1 MEVFDQRLNKYVG
14 EKRKRLV
21 EAVRLFRPLPTAVG
35 IYQSVA
41 GEMLVTGGNRSGK
54 TIHVAALAASAM
66 TGIPITDWD
75 GNEYFPFPRNRP
87 LYIWLIGL
95 GEEHIATTWYNYL
108 FKQRNE
114 LKMLRDRET
123 RRWRAYNPYREDDRQ
138 RVQAFEAGDLSGDVR
153 MMPPLVPKRLIKP
166 RSKGESGGIA
176 FKNKAVGFF
185 KGLEMLPRPE
195 FGPDCT
201 QGTQIRTYTSIA
213 PPKKGDA
220 VDVIFLDEM
229 MAHWQ
234 HYNEWLARLSDR
246 RGRFVWSMTPEEY
259 GRPDPALMALVER
272 IEADRGM
279 QQPDAEEIRL
289 LYEDNPY
296 IAEDQKRLKRKQ
308 FDDVS
313 WAARNSGII
322 NTSNYQVYPQFS
334 DKIHGCPAFLEVQ
347 DDPVDRLLRQRCGMV
362 PDDWCL
368 DLILDPG
375 RQHPGVLLVAIPP
388 PTIEVDGNSYQT
400 GEVYVVCDELYL
412 PQHDPSMLARAVAG
426 KIRARTINRFII
438 DYRAGCQ
445 EQMGATAGH
454 TVEYLYSEAFR
465 EQGLGCVATGHHF
478 QWSSSS
484 KQADITLVSEALQV
498 GGQGRPRLRFLPGR
512 CPNFAKQMTRYYKGQ
527 DKFGYV
533 SDKPA
538 ERQIDCLCDNV
549 RYFVA
554 SHPQYVAPRQQQ
566 GSEPYLLWKQ
576 LNDEKRKRLGNT
588 VYCGAG
594 VPGERVA

>member
-138 RVQAFEAGDLSGDVR
+138 RVQAFEAGDPSGDGR
-153 MMPPLVPKRLIKP
+153 MMPPLGPKRLIKP

-246 RGRFVWSMTPEEY
+246 RGRFAWSRTPEEY
-259 GRPDPALMALVER
+259 GR
-272 IEADRGM
+272 
-279 QQPDAEEIRL
+279 AE
-289 LYEDNPY
+289 P
-296 IAEDQKRLKRKQ
+296 
-308 FDDVS
+308 
-313 WAARNSGII
+313 
-322 NTSNYQVYPQFS
+322 
-334 DKIHGCPAFLEVQ
+334 
-347 DDPVDRLLRQRCGMV
+347 
-362 PDDWCL
+362 
-368 DLILDPG
+368 
-375 RQHPGVLLVAIPP
+375 
-388 PTIEVDGNSYQT
+388 
-400 GEVYVVCDELYL
+400 
-412 PQHDPSMLARAVAG
+412 
-426 KIRARTINRFII
+426 
-438 DYRAGCQ
+438 
-445 EQMGATAGH
+445 
-454 TVEYLYSEAFR
+454 
-465 EQGLGCVATGHHF
+465 
-478 QWSSSS
+478 
-484 KQADITLVSEALQV
+484 
-498 GGQGRPRLRFLPGR
+498 
-512 CPNFAKQMTRYYKGQ
+512 
-527 DKFGYV
+527 
-533 SDKPA
+533 
-538 ERQIDCLCDNV
+538 
-549 RYFVA
+549 
-554 SHPQYVAPRQQQ
+554 
-566 GSEPYLLWKQ
+566 
-576 LNDEKRKRLGNT
+576 
-588 VYCGAG
+588 
-594 VPGERVA
+594 